1 MILSNV
7 VARLPQQDG
16 ARESTRNA
24 TAGRATHNAMRTRLL
39 AVALSPIVLASSAP
53 SIIIVH
59 LKSKEAHIF
68 LLRSSR
74 MKHQT
79 QAMKPYVLSQA
90 AGVARQLRLVAPPA
104 WVRAEQ
110 HWRSIGKT
118 HPFCAGSGSGPQGS
132 VVLRSEIERAAGRWE
147 TRIGR
152 YKSET
157 VMSLIPASRARSIIG
172 DRCMLAARSSA
183 VRSGHTNHKSADR
196 PHDPTD
202 RPLRCWRLG
211 DKYPQS
217 PAGRDHC
224 VLESGHEVMYV

>member
-39 AVALSPIVLASSAP
+39 AVTLSPIVLASSAP

-104 WVRAEQ
+104 WVRAAALEID
-110 HWRSIGKT
+110 RENSSFLRGFGFGSAGKRR
-118 HPFCAGSGSGPQGS
+118 PPQ
-132 VVLRSEIERAAGRWE
+132 R
-147 TRIGR
+147 
-152 YKSET
+152 
-157 VMSLIPASRARSIIG
+157 
-172 DRCMLAARSSA
+172 
-183 VRSGHTNHKSADR
+183 N
-196 PHDPTD
+196 
-202 RPLRCWRLG
+202 
-211 DKYPQS
+211 
-217 PAGRDHC
+217 
-224 VLESGHEVMYV
+224 